1 MSSCLAIARI
11 DRDKVEKLISGN
23 TSVLGGLDQCQI
35 DEYSSFDLGSITK
48 VLSTTSILMKFVE
61 TGKLGINDNVSK
73 FLPTWKIGK
82 KSEITLRHL
91 LSHDSG
97 LPAWRPLYIS
107 CPTADEVHGYIS
119 QMDLEQKPGKKFTY
133 SDLGFITLGRV
144 IEIVGGHN
152 LEDIF
157 YEIIAGPLS
166 LASTRFEK
174 PTDLNNVVAT
184 SIGDSIE
191 YKMVE
196 SKKPYVV
203 PEHASDF
210 ARWRSHVLSGEI
222 NDGNSFHCFSGI
234 AGHAGLFSNLRDLI
248 SFTQELIKSFNGEG
262 FFDSRILNEFLSPSL
277 EQTQGLGF
285 KRWLV
290 GPESW
295 SFGHLGF
302 PGTGFAFHGP
312 SQQALIYLTNRL
324 HTMGEF
330 KPMVEIWNSEFKD
343 FSARTARGD

>member
-119 QMDLEQKPGKKFTY
+119 QMDLEQKPGKKFT
-133 SDLGFITLGRV
+133 
-144 IEIVGGHN
+144 
-152 LEDIF
+152 
-157 YEIIAGPLS
+157 
-166 LASTRFEK
+166 
-174 PTDLNNVVAT
+174 
-184 SIGDSIE
+184 
-191 YKMVE
+191 
-196 SKKPYVV
+196 
-203 PEHASDF
+203 
-210 ARWRSHVLSGEI
+210 
-222 NDGNSFHCFSGI
+222 
-234 AGHAGLFSNLRDLI
+234 
-248 SFTQELIKSFNGEG
+248 
-262 FFDSRILNEFLSPSL
+262 
-277 EQTQGLGF
+277 
-285 KRWLV
+285 
-290 GPESW
+290 
-295 SFGHLGF
+295 
-302 PGTGFAFHGP
+302 
-312 SQQALIYLTNRL
+312 
-324 HTMGEF
+324 
-330 KPMVEIWNSEFKD
+330 
-343 FSARTARGD
+343 

>member
-1 MSSCLAIARI
+1 MSSCLAIAKI
-11 DRDKVEKLISGN
+11 DGNKVEKLISGN
-23 TSVLGGLDQCQI
+23 TSVLGGLNQRQI

-61 TGKLGINDNVSK
+61 TGKLGINDKVSK
-73 FLPTWKIGK
+73 FLPTWKLGK

-91 LSHDSG
+91 LSHNSG

-107 CPTADEVHGYIS
+107 CSTVDEVHNYIS
-119 QMDLEQKPGKKFTY
+119 QIDLEQAPGKKFIY
-133 SDLGFITLGRV
+133 SDLGFITLGRI
-144 IEIVGGHN
+144 IEIVESHD
-152 LEDIF
+152 LENIF
-157 YEIIAGPLS
+157 FEIIAKPLS
-166 LASTRFEK
+166 LASTRFGK
-174 PTDLNNVVAT
+174 PADLNNVVAT

-248 SFTQELIKSFNGEG
+248 SFTQELNKSFKGEG
-262 FFDSRILNEFLSPSL
+262 FFNSRILDEFLAPSS

-295 SFGHLGF
+295 SFGHFGF

-312 SQQALIYLTNRL
+312 NQQALIYLTNRL
-324 HTMGEF
+324 HTTGEF
-330 KPMVEIWNSEFKD
+330 KPMVEIWDSEFKD
-343 FSARTARGD
+343 FSMRIARGG